1 MDYSQYSK
9 DALILLIKQLERLN
23 IELLKENDDELS
35 YAWTGSLG
43 RWYLDFS
50 SGYVVF
56 NAQKVL
62 ALGYTLD
69 EIPYPT
75 PYTFFTNL
83 VHPDDYMKTMKSMRD
98 NMNNITPVY
107 EVEYRIK
114 AKDGS
119 WKWFYDRGLVS
130 QRDEN
135 NNATFA
141 AGIVFDITNKK
152 EEEFNILK
160 ESQKFEQS
168 SLTDALTGIMNRR
181 AILDELSKRM
191 NRHIYNFEH
200 LSIIMIDIDD
210 FKLINDKFGHIKGD
224 KVLVEITQKIT
235 EAIRGFDTVGRY
247 GGEEFLVIL
256 PNTDLRN
263 AHKASER
270 IRLNI
275 EKALFEEVGKITIS
289 AGYVEYKNESM
300 DELIDLADKNL
311 YKAKNAG
318 KNRVYGNLQK

>member
-1 MDYSQYSK
+1 MDYSIYSK
-9 DALILLIKQLERLN
+9 DALILRIKQLERLN
-23 IELLKENDDELS
+23 SELLKENDDQLS

-50 SGYVVF
+50 SSLVVF
-56 NAQKVL
+56 NTQKVL
-62 ALGYTLD
+62 ALGYSLE

-83 VHPDDYMKTMKSMRD
+83 VHPDDYINTMKSMRD

-119 WKWFYDRGLVS
+119 WKWFYDRGLVT

-135 NNATFA
+135 NKATFA

-152 EEEFNILK
+152 EEELNLLK
-160 ESQKFEQS
+160 ESQEFKHS
-168 SLTDALTGIMNRR
+168 SLTDTLTGIMNRR

-191 NRHIYNFEH
+191 NRHIYNFKH

-210 FKLINDKFGHIKGD
+210 FKLINDKFGHLKGD
-224 KVLVEITQKIT
+224 KALVEIAQKIS

-256 PNTDLRN
+256 PNTDLDN

-275 EKALFEEVGKITIS
+275 EKALFENVGKITIS

-300 DELIDLADKNL
+300 DELIDLADQNL

-318 KNRVYGNLQK
+318 KNRVCGNLQK

>member
-1 MDYSQYSK
+1 MDYTQYSK